1 MEELTKAQIILLT
14 LLISFI
20 TSIATGI
27 VTVSLLDQAPPG
39 VTQTIN
45 RVVQTTVEKVV
56 PGEPTIVTKQV
67 PVTEED
73 LIVSAVNQNTK
84 SLVQIKD
91 ADVPSFSQLG
101 LVVSKDGLIMSD
113 AIAFDP
119 NRKFSAVFSDGK
131 TYPIL
136 AMQTTGK
143 MVAVFKTAGDSVK
156 DKYTFTPAVLADS
169 SNIRLGQTVISLGK
183 SDGGNVVGVGVISGI
198 SMMDNP
204 DKEKA
209 KSTPRIPSLIRTNL
223 NAEDG
228 ASGFYLLD
236 LSGEIIGIHLL
247 GEGTSSKNTYTP
259 VNIVKVDI
267 PASSSN

>member
-1 MEELTKAQIILLT
+1 MEELTKSQIILLT
-14 LLISFI
+14 LLVSFI

-45 RVVQTTVEKVV
+45 RIVEKTIEKVV
-56 PGEPTIVTKQV
+56 PGEPTIVTKEVQV
-67 PVTEED
+67 KDED
-73 LIVSAVNQNTK
+73 LIVSAVAENSK

-101 LVVSKDGLIMSD
+101 LVVSRDGVIMSD
-113 AIAFDP
+113 NVAFDP

-136 AMQTTGK
+136 AMQTVGK
-143 MVAVFKTAGDSVK
+143 SVSVFKTAGDSVK
-156 DKYTFTPAVLADS
+156 DKYVFNPVTLSDS
-169 SNIRLGQTVISLGK
+169 NTIRLGQTVISLGVGG
-183 SDGGNVVGVGVISGI
+183 SGNVVGVGVISGI
-198 SMMDNP
+198 EMTNNP

-209 KSTPRIPSLIRTNL
+209 KTMPQIPASIKTNL
-223 NAEDG
+223 SAEDG

-236 LSGEIIGIHLL
+236 LSGDIVGIHLL
-247 GEGTSSKNTYTP
+247 GDGTISKNVYTP
-259 VNIVKVDI
+259 INSIKDQI
-267 PASSSN
+267 PASSN